1 MCYMVVILG
10 RALHSYAELFWVGEN
25 AGELIQLLWREIEF
39 LDSSSGGQLFFCFY
53 WWPGLLA
60 ATNICPEDP

>member
-1 MCYMVVILG
+1 MCYVVVILG

-39 LDSSSGGQLFFCFY
+39 LDSSSGGQGQLFFCFY
-53 WWPGLLA
+53 
-60 ATNICPEDP
+60 